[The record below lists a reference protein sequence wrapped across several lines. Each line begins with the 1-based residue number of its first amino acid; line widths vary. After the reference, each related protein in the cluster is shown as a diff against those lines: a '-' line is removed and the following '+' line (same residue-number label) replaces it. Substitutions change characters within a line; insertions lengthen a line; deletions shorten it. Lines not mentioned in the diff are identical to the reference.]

1 MSGKVRRSLASIWLG
16 MVLTAI
22 HPLAAIAGCNKSTFQ
37 IALDVGHSPAAPGAI
52 SARGVTEY
60 SFNLRLT
67 GVIERTLMAHGYGNV
82 FRIMRAGKRRNLLS
96 RTARANSLAA
106 NLFLSVHHD
115 SAQRQYFLPWS
126 YEGRGRFYSDRFK
139 GWSLFVSYGNP
150 YPRESVRF
158 ATLLADRLLARGLP
172 FTTHHSEPIAGESKS
187 FIDAARGIY
196 RYDGL
201 EVLRTAQAPAV
212 LMESGVIINRE
223 EEAAL
228 SSPARQNSIAEAV
241 AEAVDG
247 FCANQT

>member
-1 MSGKVRRSLASIWLG
+1 MS
-16 MVLTAI
+16 
-22 HPLAAIAGCNKSTFQ
+22 
-37 IALDVGHSPAAPGAI
+37 
-52 SARGVTEY
+52 
-60 SFNLRLT
+60 
-67 GVIERTLMAHGYGNV
+67 HGYGNV